1 MAKVLSKSGIITG
14 HDVEA
19 WHVTQSVDAF
29 TKEDAYDITV
39 SGSFT
44 VTGSI
49 NIRGVVSGR
58 TSQTSSL
65 AITSSYTEY
74 TPTVVSASRADYN
87 TSNQY
92 TLQFY
97 SPPNSTTIIN
107 NRLYGIGIGEV
118 LITPSGVYGITLPVD
133 SKIVGT
139 VVVVSTSKTQGLM
152 TSQLQLISGDSTVE
166 YTFLNS
172 IRYKE
177 PYEYFNEVID
187 EIVFPAGTRL
197 WFSLGTD
204 GGSIP
209 TEPSHNIILT
219 LQPL

>member
-1 MAKVLSKSGIITG
+1 MAKILSKSGIVTG
-14 HDVEA
+14 QDVEA

-29 TKEDAYDITV
+29 TKVDAYDITV

-49 NIRGVVSGR
+49 KIRGSVSGR

-65 AITSSYTEY
+65 AITSSYAGF
-74 TPTVVSASRADYN
+74 TPTVISASRADYN

-107 NRLYGIGIGEV
+107 NRPYGIGMGEA
-118 LITPSGVYGITLPVD
+118 LITPSGIYGITLPVD
-133 SKIVGT
+133 SRIVGT
-139 VVVVSTSKTQGLM
+139 VVVVATSKAQGLM
-152 TSQLQLISGDSTVE
+152 TSQLQLMSGDSTVE
-166 YTFLNS
+166 YTFSNPVQ
-172 IRYKE
+172 YKE
-177 PYEYFNEVID
+177 PYEYFNEV
-187 EIVFPAGTRL
+187 VNLSAFPAGTRL
-197 WFSLGTD
+197 WFKISTD

-209 TEPSHNIILT
+209 TEPAHNIILT